1 MSILA
6 LIGINILPLT
16 GKTYLMNSNTI
27 SVLVQPTMKA
37 VVILELGT
45 TTIQSCTTER
55 ELQVHSHD
63 ANINNENND
72 VYIFRNFFRCKTIC
86 SNFQ

>member
-16 GKTYLMNSNTI
+16 GKMSLMNSNTI

-37 VVILELGT
+37 VMILELGT

-55 ELQVHSHD
+55 ELQVSFD
-63 ANINNENND
+63 ANINNNNNIS
-72 VYIFRNFFRCKTIC
+72 YISRSFFTVKPYV
-86 SNFQ
+86 

>member
-1 MSILA
+1 
-6 LIGINILPLT
+6 
-16 GKTYLMNSNTI
+16 MNSNTI

-37 VVILELGT
+37 VMILELGT

-72 VYIFRNFFRCKTIC
+72 VYIFRNFFRSKTKF